1 MTMAMPTA
9 MIEHPSQRLIQNLAT
24 AVEGA
29 IWAYDPIRQ
38 TNTILRVS
46 TDDGVVTLAG
56 NMRSSIMTNMA
67 GRLAAGVPGVRR
79 VVNALVSDTDIE
91 SRAAVAVAMD
101 PDAGVLTDRISLFS
115 ILGTVE
121 MDGVIAAP
129 TLAAAEA
136 LRQRVEAIV
145 RAVPGVHGVIN
156 QIQAVEGAADVAAG
170 GDEEAA
176 PAGGPSEAQL
186 AMQERMAVWRERAKA
201 AGKL

>member
-9 MIEHPSQRLIQNLAT
+9 MIEHPSQRLVQNLAT

-145 RAVPGVHGVIN
+145 GAVPGVHGVIN

>member
-46 TDDGVVTLAG
+46 ADDGVVTLAG

>member
-145 RAVPGVHGVIN
+145 GAVPGVHGVIN

>member
-1 MTMAMPTA
+1 MTMATPAA
-9 MIEHPSQRLIQNLAT
+9 MIEHPSQRLVQSLAT

-38 TNTILRVS
+38 TNTTLRVS
-46 TDDGVVTLAG
+46 ADDGVVTLAG
-56 NMRSSIMTNMA
+56 NMRSSIMTTMA

-79 VVNALVSDTDIE
+79 VVNGLVSDTDIE

-101 PDAGVLTDRISLFS
+101 AEAGILTDRISLFS

-145 RAVPGVHGVIN
+145 RGVRGVHAVIN
-156 QIQAVEGAADVAAG
+156 QIQAVEGTADVAAG
-170 GDEEAA
+170 GDEESA
-176 PAGGPSEAQL
+176 PAAGPSETQL
-186 AMQERMAVWRERAKA
+186 AMQERMAIWRERAKA